1 MENDWKYYFTNSF
14 KTSLLINYFVSFTE
28 TKDKINEE
36 KNKSNEDILKIKEE
50 KSKNK
55 ENSFSINN
63 NAYKVYTNKLL
74 DRYIV
79 NNILRYLIIN
89 YPNNFQKVGCNP
101 NICNDIMKNFQKD
114 DDLVNNCEKENK
126 DDIISFIEQTNTKFN
141 NIFKNNSISNDN
153 IKDNT
158 KIKLMNSIKL
168 GNKIISW
175 MI

>member
-1 MENDWKYYFTNSF
+1 M
-14 KTSLLINYFVSFTE
+14 
-28 TKDKINEE
+28 
-36 KNKSNEDILKIKEE
+36 KIKEE

-55 ENSFSINN
+55 ENSISINN

-89 YPNNFQKVGCNP
+89 YPNKFQKVGCNP

-114 DDLVNNCEKENK
+114 DELVNNCEKENK

-153 IKDNT
+153 IKD
-158 KIKLMNSIKL
+158 KSYLMKNEIFLLSSEIR
-168 GNKIISW
+168 
-175 MI
+175 